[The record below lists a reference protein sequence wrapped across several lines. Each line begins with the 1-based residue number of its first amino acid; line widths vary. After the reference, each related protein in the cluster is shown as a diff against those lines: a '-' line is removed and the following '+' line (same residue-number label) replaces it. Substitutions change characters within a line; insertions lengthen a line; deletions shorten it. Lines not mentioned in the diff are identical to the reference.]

1 MRSATLA
8 FATVF
13 AAGLVL
19 LVALGAFDRRAET
32 FTLGVLSTSP
42 AKLVSG
48 AEVCQRPIDPVTP
61 FTGVGLDVGPK
72 GPDVGELQVV
82 VRSAPG
88 GQLRGRGTAATPN
101 LDRRLLAVDVGQ
113 VSDEQRISVCLRNTG
128 PDSVDVYGNV
138 AAAHPP
144 SSAYVKSERIE
155 WDASLVFL
163 RPDEAS
169 LLSTAGEMAARAAL
183 FRGDSIGPGSVW
195 AVVVLLLIALPLLL
209 LRALRAATR

>member
-8 FATVF
+8 FAAVF

-19 LVALGAFDRRAET
+19 LLALGAFDRRAEA

-48 AEVCQRPIDPVTP
+48 AEVCQRPIDPATS
-61 FTGVGLDVGPK
+61 FTAVGLDVGPK
-72 GPDVGELQVV
+72 GPDVGGLEVV
-82 VRSAPG
+82 VRSAG
-88 GQLRGRGTAATPN
+88 GRLLGRGTAATPN
-101 LDRRLLAVDVGQ
+101 LDRQRLAVDVGE
-113 VSDEQRISVCLRNTG
+113 VGDEQRISVCLRNIG
-128 PDSVDVYGNV
+128 ADSVDVYGNV
-138 AAAHPP
+138 AAAHPS
-144 SSAYVKSERIE
+144 SSAYVKGERIE
-155 WDASLVFL
+155 WDAGLVFL

-169 LLSTAGEMAARAAL
+169 VLSTAGEMVSRAAL
-183 FRGDSIGPGSVW
+183 FRGDWIGSGTIW